1 MESRA
6 NVDPDEQL
14 FLIGA
19 MVKSNAPHDKR
30 LHVHMRNEAGLARV
44 ITERLNE
51 ALQSSQTL
59 TQMQIAAICKE
70 VDLRFERGRPFN
82 PNPNAR
88 TDSLTDYLVSKYALP
103 KYKALLRVEQWLNQN
118 FFISDKCAALGLGAR
133 GLRSHTQENQYAKS

>member
-1 MESRA
+1 
-6 NVDPDEQL
+6 
-14 FLIGA
+14 
-19 MVKSNAPHDKR
+19 
-30 LHVHMRNEAGLARV
+30 MRNEAGLARV

-51 ALQSSQTL
+51 ALQGSQTL

-88 TDSLTDYLVSKYALP
+88 TDSLTDYLMKHYGLP
-103 KYKALLRVEQWLNQN
+103 KYKALLRVEQWLGQG
-118 FFISDKCAALGLGAR
+118 FFIASKVATGSSAR